1 LKIIFSKSSNELNLM
16 TKILYAIQATGNG
29 HISRAIQLM
38 PYLQQFGQ
46 VDAFISGANATLDV
60 PFPVKYRS
68 KGISLF
74 YGKCGGL
81 DYWSLAK
88 NTNFFRIHKEAR
100 QLPVEQYDVVIND
113 FEHIT
118 ALACKKKKIPSVQ
131 FGHQASFM
139 SASTPRPQQKSMLG
153 ELVLKQ
159 YAKATNYI
167 GLHFQ
172 PYDEFI
178 FPPVVKDVFLNAV
191 PTDEGHITVYLPAF
205 QKDCLLKFLHAVS
218 EVHFHFFLPNITA
231 PYREA
236 NITYMPVNNHLFNQ
250 SLLSCHGIIT
260 GGGFETPAEALY
272 LGKKL
277 LSIPIKGQYEQQCN
291 AAALQQMGVA
301 VLDDVKDDFDTQIKS
316 WLNKKHINIRQE
328 ANNVKRTLEFLFD
341 TYPSKKE
348 AAVLA
353 ENIYKEPERSFV

>member
-1 LKIIFSKSSNELNLM
+1 M

-38 PYLQQFGQ
+38 PYLQRFGQ
-46 VDAFISGANATLDV
+46 VDTFVSGANATLDV

-68 KGISLF
+68 KGMSLF

-81 DYWSLAK
+81 DYWTLAK
-88 NTNFFRIHKEAR
+88 NTNLFRIHKEAR
-100 QLPVEQYDVVIND
+100 DLPVEQYDVVIND

-139 SASTPRPQQKSMLG
+139 SAATPRPQQKSRLG
-153 ELVLKQ
+153 EIILKQ
-159 YAKATNYI
+159 YAKASNYI

-178 FPPVVKDVFLNAV
+178 FPPVVKDIFINSR
-191 PTDEGHITVYLPAF
+191 PTNEGHITVYLPAF
-205 QKDCLLKFLHAVS
+205 QQDCLLGYLQALS
-218 EVHFHFFLPNITA
+218 DVHFHFFLPTVKAI
-231 PYREA
+231 YREA
-236 NITYMPVNNHLFNQ
+236 NITYIPVSNQLFNQ

-272 LGKKL
+272 LGKRL
-277 LSIPIKGQYEQQCN
+277 MSIPIKGQYEQQCN
-291 AAALQQMGVA
+291 AAALQQMGVT
-301 VLDDVKDDFDTQIKS
+301 VLEDVKDDFAVQITT
-316 WLNKKHINIRQE
+316 WLGQKQKHITQQ
-328 ANNVKRTLEFLFD
+328 ANDINRTLQFLFD
-341 TYPSKKE
+341 TYPSKKQAGIFE
-348 AAVLA
+348 LQTT
-353 ENIYKEPERSFV
+353 NEPERDFV

>member
-1 LKIIFSKSSNELNLM
+1 M

-29 HISRAIQLM
+29 HISRATQLM

-46 VDAFISGANATLDV
+46 VDTFISGANATLDV

-68 KGISLF
+68 KGMSLF

-81 DYWSLAK
+81 DYWTLAK
-88 NTNFFRIHKEAR
+88 NTNLFRIHREAR
-100 QLPVEQYDVVIND
+100 DLPVEQYDVVIND

-139 SASTPRPQQKSMLG
+139 SAATPRPNNKSMLG

-172 PYDEFI
+172 PYDTFI
-178 FPPVVKDVFLNAV
+178 FAPIIKGVFLNALS
-191 PTDEGHITVYLPAF
+191 TDEGHITVYLPAF
-205 QKDCLLKFLHAVS
+205 QKDCLIKYLHAIP
-218 EVHFHFFLPNITA
+218 EVHFHFFLPNVKE
-231 PYREA
+231 PYRES
-236 NITYMPVNNHLFNQ
+236 NITYMSINYNLFNQ
-250 SLLSCHGIIT
+250 SLLSSYGIIT

-277 LSIPIKGQYEQQCN
+277 MSIPIKGQYEQQCN
-291 AAALQQMGVA
+291 AAALQQMGVT
-301 VLDDVKDDFDTQIKS
+301 VLEDVKDDFDTQIKD
-316 WLNKKHINIRQE
+316 WLGKKHIHIKQQ
-328 ANNVKRTLEFLFD
+328 ANDVKRTLQFLFD
-341 TYPSKKE
+341 TYPSKKK
-348 AAVLA
+348 AAVLD
-353 ENIYKEPERSFV
+353 ENTYKEPERSFV